1 MDKTSGGAQP
11 DQRRQPLGLR
21 KRKKQ
26 ETAERIYRTALK
38 LFRERGYE
46 ATTVEEIAQAAEVA
60 KGTFFNYFPTKDAV
74 LSYLGQRQM
83 HVLDEAMVATVGFDT
98 WPVYEQL
105 AFVFETLAAGIQ
117 DEREFVRVVSQEVFR
132 SASAFSDTTSSSRQ
146 LYELFVGMIRG
157 GQERGELRATVLAD
171 SMALILIGTY
181 FYTFF
186 AWLELENPP
195 ALALMLRVHLDLLL
209 QGMKST

>member
-1 MDKTSGGAQP
+1 MNKPPGEGRSER
-11 DQRRQPLGLR
+11 RRQPLGLR
-21 KRKKQ
+21 ERKKQ
-26 ETAERIYRTALK
+26 ETAERIYLTALK

-83 HVLDEAMVATVGFDT
+83 RVLYEAIAATVDFDT
-98 WPVYEQL
+98 WPVSEQL
-105 AFVFETLAAGIQ
+105 MFVFETLAAGIQ
-117 DEREFVRVVSQEVFR
+117 DEREFVRVVSLEVYR
-132 SASAFSDTTSSSRQ
+132 SASAFSDTTSSARQ
-146 LYELFVGMIRG
+146 LYELFVGIVRR
-157 GQERGELRATVLAD
+157 GQERRELRATVLAD

-186 AWLELENPP
+186 AWLELDNPP

>member
-1 MDKTSGGAQP
+1 MHKTSGGTQP

-21 KRKKQ
+21 ERKKQ

-60 KGTFFNYFPTKDAV
+60 KGTFFHYFPTKDAV

-83 HVLDEAMVATVGFDT
+83 HVLHEAMAATVGFDT
-98 WPVYEQL
+98 WPVSEQL
-105 AFVFETLAAGIQ
+105 AFVFDTLAAGIQ
-117 DEREFVRVVSQEVFR
+117 DEREFVRVVSLEVYR
-132 SASAFSDTTSSSRQ
+132 SASAFSDNTSSARQ
-146 LYELFVGMIRG
+146 LHELFVGMVRG

-171 SMALILIGTY
+171 SMALILLGTY